1 MDVVLLFYP
10 QGIPEV
16 YRETTL
22 FSAHYH
28 VVCLGHCGSASSF
41 RNAMA
46 GHLENMLPFKTSD
59 MSSIRGTTCPV
70 VSRCGTFSC
79 PQGPH
84 QIQHPSNVSNVFF
97 LLTVLPW
104 KLEPGN
110 IWARFHATK
119 LVRKKPT
126 LLKLNVKNAMEH
138 CFVWSRLSLVSR
150 ALAGA
155 LHWARK
161 LPQICV
167 LSLARTQQK
176 QGSNRQRMATAL
188 SFRGW

>member
-41 RNAMA
+41 RNAMS
-46 GHLENMLPFKTSD
+46 GHLKNMLPFKTSD

-97 LLTVLPW
+97 FTDCSPMETRTWEYLSTFPCY
-104 KLEPGN
+104 KISSEETN
-110 IWARFHATK
+110 IAKTQCQK
-119 LVRKKPT
+119 CDGT
-126 LLKLNVKNAMEH
+126 L
-138 CFVWSRLSLVSR
+138 F
-150 ALAGA
+150 
-155 LHWARK
+155 
-161 LPQICV
+161 CV
-167 LSLARTQQK
+167 I
-176 QGSNRQRMATAL
+176 
-188 SFRGW
+188 